1 MKTLVRSAAGLKMK
15 MSIIILSLLLTIG
28 TTNCTEDIL
37 TEPIVESEMVVVSA
51 FLFAGEKIEKI
62 QLTKTFP
69 LGSEDTV
76 AVPINDAQ
84 VYLTKNGKDY
94 LLKNKPDQNGYYF
107 YDGNDLKVESGDM
120 FYLRV
125 NYNNQTITAATVVPT
140 KPAQV
145 SISKQTLILTSVT
158 QGMGGVIQ
166 DTNSIKVS
174 WGNPDSSLY
183 YIVIQNLETN
193 PTLIP
198 VTSTRG
204 GSMKVTFPPNTTS
217 EFLIARRNLT
227 YLGQHVA
234 IVYKVNQEYADLYE
248 SRTQSSK
255 NLNEPISNI
264 KNGLGVFSAF
274 ASDAVNFN
282 VISQ

>member
-1 MKTLVRSAAGLKMK
+1 MKKLNRSAKRLKI
-15 MSIIILSLLLTIG
+15 SILILPLFLLISA
-28 TTNCTEDIL
+28 TNCTEDIF
-37 TEPIVESEMVVVSA
+37 TEPIDESEMVVVSA
-51 FLFAGEKIEKI
+51 FLFAGEKIENI

-84 VYLTKNGKDY
+84 VYLTKNNKEY
-94 LLKNKPDQNGYYF
+94 LLKNNPAQNGFYF
-107 YDGNDLKVESGDM
+107 YDGNDLEVESGDL
-120 FYLRV
+120 FYLRA
-125 NYNNQTITAATVVPT
+125 NYNNQTITAATVVPA

-145 SISKQTLILTSVT
+145 SISRQTLILTSLT

-166 DTNSIKVS
+166 DTNSIEVS
-174 WGNPDSSLY
+174 WSNPDSSLY

-198 VTSTRG
+198 VTSIRG
-204 GSMKVTFPPNTTS
+204 GSMKVTFPPNATS

-248 SRTQSSK
+248 SRTQSSR

-274 ASDAVNFN
+274 AKEEVNFE